1 MPVVRLRLPRAG
13 DPLRLQMQRV
23 MRGSPQVF
31 VRSRLRRASFLQP
44 AIKAVAR
51 KILAAAGEPGAE
63 LSLDLVGDR
72 RMRRLNR
79 EYRGRDLPTDVLAFP
94 MREAATRGTPDLLGG
109 GGISL
114 HTADRPAPPGRR
126 AM

>member
-1 MPVVRLRLPRAG
+1 MPVVRLR
-13 DPLRLQMQRV
+13 
-23 MRGSPQVF
+23 SPQVF
-31 VRSRLRRASFLQP
+31 VRSRLRRASFLQR

-94 MREAATRGTPDLLGG
+94 MREASRRDPPDLLAH
-109 GGISL
+109 GGISF
-114 HTADRPAPPGRR
+114 HTAARHA
-126 AM
+126 